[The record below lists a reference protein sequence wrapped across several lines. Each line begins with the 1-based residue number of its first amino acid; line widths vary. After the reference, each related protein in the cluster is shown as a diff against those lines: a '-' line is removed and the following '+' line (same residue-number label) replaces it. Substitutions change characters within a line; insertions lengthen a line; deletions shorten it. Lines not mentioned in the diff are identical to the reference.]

1 MAQIFNQDKFTPLT
15 TQTRIYSDFFTN
27 FDVHPDNH
35 DLVIKKN
42 EEAVKTA
49 IRNLILTNKYERPF
63 QPNFGSNIKKF
74 LFDPINQITQQNI
87 KDEITHTIETY
98 EPRANLIEV
107 RVTPYVDDN
116 AYRVTIVFSII
127 NINTPITLNT
137 FLYRI
142 R

>member
-27 FDVHPDNH
+27 FDVHPDNR

-87 KDEITHTIETY
+87 KDEIAHTIETY

-107 RVTPYVDDN
+107 RVTPYLDDN

>member
-1 MAQIFNQDKFTPLT
+1 
-15 TQTRIYSDFFTN
+15 
-27 FDVHPDNH
+27 VHPDNH

-87 KDEITHTIETY
+87 KDEITNTIETY

-107 RVTPYVDDN
+107 RVTPYLDDN

>member
-27 FDVHPDNH
+27 FDVHPDNR

-107 RVTPYVDDN
+107 RVTPYLDDN